1 MKKITEK
8 LVSMSEEAAVSEQDI
23 FDVTEETIGEDSG
36 KITPEMILEI
46 TEKLGEMGIKIKDS
60 SINTVPI
67 DNEDCDD
74 SVKLY
79 LREIGKIALLT
90 PEEEKL
96 TARKKSEGDRNAEK
110 RLIERN
116 LRLVVSIA
124 KKYLGRGLDLQ
135 DLIEEGNLGLIKA
148 VKRYD
153 VTKGFRFSTYA
164 TWWIRQAITRGIAD
178 QANTIRKPVH
188 MVERYYKVRKAAAK
202 LTRING
208 CNPSIDE
215 VAFEL
220 CWPDEKVW
228 EIVNNMRQ
236 PISFSTP
243 VGDDDDSIFSDFIP
257 DDTSPSVEKIA
268 EKTVLSEAVEEALSV
283 LPPREEAIL
292 RLRFGFGCTPHT
304 LEEVGEKFNVTRE
317 RARQLEAKAL
327 RILRRST
334 VAKRI
339 RDFAS

>member
-1 MKKITEK
+1 MEKDMMKKITKK
-8 LVSMSEEAAVSEQDI
+8 LVFMSKKATLSEQDI
-23 FDVTEETIGEDSG
+23 FDVAEEAG
-36 KITPEMILEI
+36 KTTPEMILEI
-46 TEKLGEMGIKIKDS
+46 TEKLGEMGIKTEDS
-60 SINTVPI
+60 TINTVPL

-96 TARKKSEGDRNAEK
+96 TSRKKSEGDRNAEK
-110 RLIERN
+110 RLIECN

-124 KKYLGRGLDLQ
+124 KNYLGRGLDLQ

-164 TWWIRQAITRGIAD
+164 TWWIRQTITRGIAD

-202 LTRING
+202 LTHING
-208 CNPSIDE
+208 CKPTVDE
-215 VAFEL
+215 VALEL
-220 CWPDEKVW
+220 GWPDEKVR
-228 EIVNNMRQ
+228 EAANNMRH
-236 PISFSTP
+236 PISFSMP
-243 VGDDDDSIFSDFIP
+243 VGDDDSVFSDFIP

-283 LPPREEAIL
+283 LPPREETIL

-327 RILRRST
+327 RILRRPT